1 MTTDSIA
8 TYLKQIGNHKLLT
21 HKEEIELAK
30 RIEEGDKRAFDKM
43 VQSNLRL
50 VVSIARKYSSNKGM
64 TLQDL
69 IQEGS
74 IGLIK
79 AVEKFEYRRGYK
91 FSTYATW
98 WIRQAITRSI
108 ADQSRTIRIPVHM
121 VETINKVIAT
131 TKELV
136 VKLGREPE
144 PQEIAKKMKMTVE
157 QVRKVMKLIED
168 PVSLDSPAKDSAT
181 NSPIKDFIASD
192 DRGQDQIAMDQD
204 LSRSLRESLGS
215 LSTREEK
222 IIRLLYSIS

>member
-1 MTTDSIA
+1 MSDSIA
-8 TYLKQIGNHKLLT
+8 VFLKQIGNYKLLT

-30 RIEEGDKRAFDKM
+30 RIEDGDKQAFNKM
-43 VQSNLRL
+43 VNSNLRL

-121 VETINKVIAT
+121 VENINKVIAI

-136 VKLGREPE
+136 TKLGREPE
-144 PQEIAKKMKMTVE
+144 PQEIAKKMKMDIE
-157 QVRKVMKLIED
+157 SIRKIIKLIQE
-168 PVSLDSPAKDSAT
+168 PLSLDSPAGDSSD
-181 NSPIKDFIASD
+181 NSPIKDFLESENRSQDKIA
-192 DRGQDQIAMDQD
+192 IDQD
-204 LSRSLRESLGS
+204 LSYNLRKGLKQ
-215 LSTREEK
+215 LSIREEK
-222 IIRLLYSIS
+222 VVRLLYNID